1 MYLQLEQFQ
10 AIGSNLIGAFESGM
24 DLQIERRKE
33 DMHKRMQISKWH
45 CWIFMGGAIY
55 VYVWETEGKCVGE
68 GRWVNK

>member
-1 MYLQLEQFQ
+1 VYLQLEQFQ

-33 DMHKRMQISKWH
+33 DMHKR
-45 CWIFMGGAIY
+45 IFMGGAIY